1 MKKISI
7 FFIFLFSLTKNFA
20 QQGEQ
25 LIQFTGIVTA
35 EERGELIPIPYAN
48 VYMKNKSRGTYSDIK
63 GYFSFVAAKG
73 EKVVFSSVGYK
84 SVEITIPDTLTD
96 TRYSVVQMLSKDNV
110 NLPAT
115 VIYPW
120 PSREHFKIEF
130 LALNVHDE
138 LHKRAMENLAEKEM
152 RRMRR
157 ELAYDGKETSKLFL
171 QEKANQAYY
180 TGQFRPMNIFNPL
193 AWAKFVQAWKD
204 GKFKQKPD
212 TE

>member
-7 FFIFLFSLTKNFA
+7 FFIFLFSLTKIFA

-35 EERGELIPIPYAN
+35 EERGELMPIPYAN
-48 VYMKNKSRGTYSDIK
+48 VYMKNKSRGTYSDMK

-73 EKVVFSSVGYK
+73 EKIVFSSVGFK

-96 TRYSVVQMLSKDNV
+96 SRYSVVQMLSKDNV

-138 LHKRAMENLAEKEM
+138 LHKRAMENLAEKEL

-180 TGQFRPMNIFNPL
+180 AGQFRPMNIFNPL
-193 AWAKFVQAWKD
+193 AWAKFVQAWKE